1 MAKRTIATRLVV
13 EGVDEYKRS
22 IKDASAE
29 VKKYESALDLVENQ
43 YKENANSLEAL
54 SKKNQ
59 ALNDLIKKQEESVR
73 LLAQAVKS
81 AEAAQSAYASKIE
94 DVKAKLAAAQEEQ
107 KQLGERT
114 DENAAAYDEITKK
127 ISEYQ
132 QELARLEAGH
142 TKAKDSATKWQ
153 TQLNY
158 AQKDLDSLNADLA
171 KNTKYLEEAQSST
184 DQCATSIDRYGKE
197 IKNAG
202 DETKNTNAAL
212 DTLAAAL
219 IAGGV
224 KRGFEELV
232 EVLRAC
238 VDAAIEFESAITGVY
253 KTVDGT
259 DEQLSAISN
268 GIKELSLSIPATT
281 TELAAVAEAA
291 GQLGIKTED
300 ILSFT
305 EVMTNLGVATDL
317 TADQAAVLLAQFA
330 NITGMDPAD
339 FSRLGSTIVALGNNF
354 ATTESKITDMAQGM
368 ASAASMA
375 GMSEA
380 EILALATSLSSLGTE
395 AQAGSSAM
403 SKLIKELQT
412 AVETGNGLE
421 NFASVAGM
429 SASQFKVAWG
439 ESAVGALNAFIQGLN
454 DTERNGASAIVVLE
468 KMGLTETRLSN
479 SILKLASSGTV
490 LTNALQTANTAWKQ
504 NSALQEEAE
513 KRYQTTESRMVL
525 LGNAANNLKI
535 AIGEQLTP
543 VLNKLADAGTAA
555 LQWATDFV
563 RDNPQIVA
571 LIGAAAA
578 ALGVL
583 AAAVAGVVLW
593 TKLAVPAIE
602 AFNAALASNPYGLAA
617 LALSAL
623 IAGISALVLL
633 MPDATSETNKL
644 LQKVEE
650 TADAYD
656 ELNEKMQQE
665 KISVSSL
672 MAQIAQLSFIE
683 NKSAA
688 EKAKLSELVNQLNA
702 AVPDLAL
709 AYNEEADALNMS
721 VDAMRKRIEAQQD
734 AAEYEAQVK
743 RLIELEQEQ
752 AELQKQLAEQQEL
765 LAERGEGR
773 WISTSWEDFGYTEN
787 IEALN
792 AAIAENQARIDSLN
806 SSVSNYAAARA
817 EANAKEQESLGNY
830 QQSVVAV
837 QSLQDEMTALE
848 TKYKETYEAAYES
861 ISNQFGLWEKVD
873 KIGKTSAKSL
883 NEALESQIKYMDE
896 YASNLDSLLGRNIEG
911 IDEFAMLFSDGSK
924 ESAEA
929 LAGLADASDEE
940 IIQIIQNLK
949 KVEEG
954 KQEFS
959 DRFAEMSTGFDAKMD
974 EISGRLTEAVEDMNR
989 TAEAAEAGAQTVQGF
1004 IDGAKAKEEE
1014 VRAQYERLGRIA
1026 TEGYKVA
1033 LDIHSPSKVMMRLGR
1048 FTVQGLTI
1056 GIEAEKKNLKKA
1068 SAEMANIVQ
1077 TATDAIMQSIQ
1088 KTTEEF
1094 YKANYE
1100 DAYKSIRGQLGLF
1113 EEVQKTDQKDVLSL
1127 QKMEE
1132 RLKSQ
1137 TAYIETY
1144 TMNMQKAR
1152 DMGLGEGL
1160 LSQLMDGSE
1169 KSASYL
1175 ATIVSSSADDIQR
1188 LNDLYADL
1196 EESRR
1201 GFAAMSA
1208 DIEGGFESSMEELV
1222 KKASEGVEEA
1232 VKEMN
1237 KSELAKLSG
1246 VATVEGFIDGA
1257 ESMRASLIQKYKELA
1272 GAAVE
1277 AFNSTLKI
1285 ESPSKVMASSGKNTI
1300 AGLVMGVE
1308 DAKPD
1313 LVRAVEEAAE
1323 DARRAAD
1330 KAVPVGYER
1339 SITNSSQV
1347 FHQNSVNNH
1356 QTVIINSR
1364 DPLSP
1369 SEIARESKNALRR
1382 MSWS

>member
-22 IKDASAE
+22 VKDASAE
-29 VKKYESALDLVENQ
+29 IKQYKSALELVENQ

-59 ALNDLIKKQEESVR
+59 ALNDLIKKQENSVR
-73 LLAQAVKS
+73 LLAEAVKS

-107 KQLGERT
+107 RQLGERT

-142 TKAKDSATKWQ
+142 TKAKGSATKWQ

-158 AQKDLDSLNADLA
+158 AQKDLDTLNADLA

-197 IKNAG
+197 IKDAG

-479 SILKLASSGTV
+479 SILKLASSGTT
-490 LTNALQTANTAWKQ
+490 LTDALKTANTAWAQ

-571 LIGAAAA
+571 LIGAAAS

-633 MPDATSETNKL
+633 MPDATSETDKL

-650 TADAYD
+650 TAAAYD

-665 KISVSSL
+665 KSSVSSL
-672 MAQIAQLSFIE
+672 MAQIAQLSSIE

-721 VDAMRKRIEAQQD
+721 TEAIKARIKAQQD
-734 AAEYEAQVK
+734 AADYENQVK

-752 AELQKQLAEQQEL
+752 LELEEQLAEQQEL
-765 LAERGEGR
+765 LAEHGAGR
-773 WISTSWEDFGYTEN
+773 YFSMGAWEDYGYTEN
-787 IEALN
+787 IERLTQ
-792 AAIAENQARIDSLN
+792 AIAENQAQQEALN
-806 SSVSNYAAARA
+806 VSVNSYASARAAAA
-817 EANAKEQESLGNY
+817 TQEEEALAPY
-830 QQSVVAV
+830 QASVVAI
-837 QSLQDEMTALE
+837 QELQAEMTALE
-848 TKYKETYEAAYES
+848 AKYMEAYEAAYNS
-861 ISNQFGLWEKVD
+861 ISQQMGLWENMGET
-873 KIGKTSAKSL
+873 GKTSAQTL
-883 NEALESQIKYMDE
+883 NEALESQIKYLED
-896 YASNLDSLLGRNIEG
+896 YSNNLNSLLGRNIEG
-911 IDEFAMLFSDGSK
+911 IEEFAMLFSDGSQ
-924 ESAEA
+924 ESAAA

-959 DRFAEMSTGFDAKMD
+959 DRFAEMSTDFDAKMD
-974 EISGRLTEAVEDMNR
+974 EISGRLTEAVEEMNR
-989 TAEAAEAGAQTVQGF
+989 MAEAAEAGVQTVQGF
-1004 IDGAKAKEEE
+1004 IDGAKSKEAE

-1026 TEGYKVA
+1026 TEGYKSA
-1033 LDIHSPSKVMMRLGR
+1033 LDIHSPSKVMMELGR
-1048 FTVQGLTI
+1048 FTVQGLTV
-1056 GIEAEKKNLKKA
+1056 GIEQEQKNM
-1068 SAEMANIVQ
+1068 ER
-1077 TATDAIMQSIQ
+1077 ATLDA
-1088 KTTEEF
+1088 
-1094 YKANYE
+1094 
-1100 DAYKSIRGQLGLF
+1100 
-1113 EEVQKTDQKDVLSL
+1113 
-1127 QKMEE
+1127 
-1132 RLKSQ
+1132 
-1137 TAYIETY
+1137 
-1144 TMNMQKAR
+1144 
-1152 DMGLGEGL
+1152 
-1160 LSQLMDGSE
+1160 
-1169 KSASYL
+1169 
-1175 ATIVSSSADDIQR
+1175 AD
-1188 LNDLYADL
+1188 
-1196 EESRR
+1196 
-1201 GFAAMSA
+1201 
-1208 DIEGGFESSMEELV
+1208 
-1222 KKASEGVEEA
+1222 
-1232 VKEMN
+1232 
-1237 KSELAKLSG
+1237 
-1246 VATVEGFIDGA
+1246 T
-1257 ESMRASLIQKYKELA
+1257 
-1272 GAAVE
+1272 
-1277 AFNSTLKI
+1277 
-1285 ESPSKVMASSGKNTI
+1285 
-1300 AGLVMGVE
+1300 
-1308 DAKPD
+1308 
-1313 LVRAVEEAAE
+1313 
-1323 DARRAAD
+1323 ARRAAE
-1330 KAVPVGYER
+1330 KAIPVGYQN